1 MPGVVLAAMVATAA
15 SAVLASALFIG
26 WGWSLLAALAVVPSV
41 ALRRSRI
48 VGWVGVVLVTGAGA
62 VVTSIVRS
70 ERPFPNAG
78 WPVRFEWLHGWTLLG
93 VILITCSTLFSRDA
107 RRSA

>member
-1 MPGVVLAAMVATAA
+1 
-15 SAVLASALFIG
+15 
-26 WGWSLLAALAVVPSV
+26 
-41 ALRRSRI
+41 
-48 VGWVGVVLVTGAGA
+48 

-107 RRSA
+107 HRGP